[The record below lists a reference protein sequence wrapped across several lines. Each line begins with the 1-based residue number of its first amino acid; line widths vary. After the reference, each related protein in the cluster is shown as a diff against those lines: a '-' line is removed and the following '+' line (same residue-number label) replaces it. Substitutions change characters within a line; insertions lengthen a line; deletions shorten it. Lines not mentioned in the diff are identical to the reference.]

1 MILPPDIHIPV
12 KFINIGQE
20 RALASRERG
29 SGPSKMIYSKGV
41 IEHPWTIKLSALSE
55 PCEKYYQRQ
64 PFTAP
69 AQ

>member
-20 RALASRERG
+20 RVLASRERG

-41 IEHPWTIKLSALSE
+41 IEHP
-55 PCEKYYQRQ
+55 
-64 PFTAP
+64 
-69 AQ
+69 